1 MLPPSG
7 ELAASSF
14 TAWIGPELFRQV
26 LQSLFI
32 RQGD

>member
-7 ELAASSF
+7 ELAAFPF
-14 TAWIGPELFRQV
+14 TTWIGPELFRQV
-26 LQSLFI
+26 LQSLSI